1 MSGLDRVQI
10 GGAISMTVVLGCVAC
25 GRPDASAAPNPLPV
39 ASASVPTAS
48 APQRLDASFD
58 EPGEWLALVRDE
70 RWDAAWRALD
80 ALPPELRSRPEMRYV
95 RARVA
100 LARSD
105 GAAALP
111 LLDGL
116 ESMLPL
122 LATDLD
128 RRRAEAE
135 LAAGDFVRAGEWFSA
150 RSAASAQ
157 LEAERAFE
165 KANDTRRA
173 RAAADRVMAADKK
186 THVQEA
192 EARAARARLASP
204 PGEADQVDARWLA
217 TLGADTG
224 AASDSLALLA
234 KVDPAHPLTARD
246 LLVRSQ
252 TLSEAGHVDEALRA
266 LDLIAGAP
274 GLDKVTRR
282 ERSRARALVLYHAR
296 GRWGEASK
304 ALFESAALGGPDAAE
319 DEFHAARALSRADR
333 DEEAIRGYEDVERRY
348 PKSPWSEQA
357 AFYVPYL
364 RMLHGEWRDCSR
376 GFDAYVHNHPAG
388 EEVRDA
394 RGDADLCK
402 LLEGRAKDARGDL
415 ERLVED
421 EPDPIVSARLANLA
435 ALAALRDGDRVHAI
449 TRWTDVVR
457 SRPLS
462 WPALVA
468 SARLAELGAPVPPAI
483 DSDDSAPPSADL
495 PPLTVGIPPP
505 ADLLHQLGLEQ
516 DAEAALRERES
527 AVAGSAGARA
537 PEALCSAYGQ
547 LGRAKRR
554 YQIAQSLPS
563 ALFASAPT
571 TRTRWAWECAFPS
584 PYVDIVKSAETT
596 EALPKGL
603 LWAVMRQESAFDP
616 EAVSPAHAVGLMQ
629 LLPETARTIADE
641 LALPRDDAR
650 LTSPPYAIRVGAHEL
665 RRLIDQFHGN
675 VPLALAAYNGGA
687 ESVERWASRA
697 PGMQL
702 DTFVERIPYRETRDY
717 VARVMGNFAHYG
729 YLAEGESGVPKI
741 ALGL

>member
-1 MSGLDRVQI
+1 MSGPDRVPI
-10 GGAISMTVVLGCVAC
+10 VSALSVAAVFGCAAC
-25 GRPDASAAPNPLPV
+25 GRPDASAASNPRP
-39 ASASVPTAS
+39 ATSISAPTAS
-48 APQRLDASFD
+48 AIDRSDSSIE
-58 EPGEWLALVRDE
+58 EPRAWPALVRDE

-80 ALPPELRSRPEMRYV
+80 ALPPAAQARPEMRYV

-100 LARSD
+100 LARGD

-111 LLDGL
+111 LLNGL

-122 LATDLD
+122 LASDLD

-135 LAAGDFVRAGEWFSA
+135 LAAGDFVQAGEWFAA
-150 RSAASAQ
+150 RSAASSQ

-165 KANDTRRA
+165 KANDVRRA

-186 THVQEA
+186 THAQEA
-192 EARAARARLASP
+192 EARAARARLAAP

-217 TLGADTG
+217 TLGADTS
-224 AASDSLALLA
+224 AASDALALLA

-246 LLVRSQ
+246 LIVRGQ

-266 LDLIAGAP
+266 LDLATGAP
-274 GLDKVTRR
+274 GFDKVTRR
-282 ERSRARALVLYHAR
+282 DRARARALVLYHAR

-304 ALFESAALGGPDAAE
+304 ALFECAALGGPDAAE

-376 GFDAYVHNHPAG
+376 GFDAYVHNHPDG
-388 EEVRDA
+388 DELRDA
-394 RGDADLCK
+394 RADADLCK

-435 ALAALRDGDRVHAI
+435 ALAALRDGDRTHAI

-468 SARLAELGAPVPPAI
+468 SARLAELGAPVPSPIDPAEA
-483 DSDDSAPPSADL
+483 SAPSPDL
-495 PPLTVGIPPP
+495 TPLTIGIPPP

-516 DAEAALRERES
+516 DAELALRERES
-527 AVAGSAGARA
+527 MVTGSAGARA
-537 PEALCSAYGQ
+537 PEALCAAYGQ

-571 TRTRWAWECAFPS
+571 VRTRWAWECAFPS
-584 PYVDIVKSAETT
+584 PYFDDVRSAETS
-596 EALPKGL
+596 ESLPRGL

-641 LALPRDDAR
+641 LSLPHDDAR

-729 YLAEGESGVPKI
+729 YLADGESGVPKV